1 MSAYGSSGSPS
12 ACSTSSAPGGGN
24 DAAGQSSVP
33 PQASAYP
40 AGGPA
45 YQQAYPAGGP
55 ACQQAYASGYQAGYQ
70 GAAYAAGYPQG
81 VPVAGVGKSK
91 VAAGVLAILLGA
103 LGIHNFYLG
112 QTGKGVAQ
120 LLITVLSCGM
130 LAVVSSIWG
139 LVEGVLI
146 LTAVP
151 GSQPW
156 GVDAD
161 GYPLS
166 S

>member
-1 MSAYGSSGSPS
+1 M
-12 ACSTSSAPGGGN
+12 
-24 DAAGQSSVP
+24 
-33 PQASAYP
+33 
-40 AGGPA
+40 
-45 YQQAYPAGGP
+45 
-55 ACQQAYASGYQAGYQ
+55 
-70 GAAYAAGYPQG
+70 
-81 VPVAGVGKSK
+81 
-91 VAAGVLAILLGA
+91 AAGVLAILLGTF
-103 LGIHNFYLG
+103 GIHNFYLG

-120 LLITVLSCGM
+120 LLITVLSCGF

-146 LTAVP
+146 LTATP

>member
-12 ACSTSSAPGGGN
+12 AYSGSSASAGGYDAVGQPAAQPQLPAAPDGSTYQQPYAA
-24 DAAGQSSVP
+24 DAAS
-33 PQASAYP
+33 
-40 AGGPA
+40 
-45 YQQAYPAGGP
+45 YQQPYG
-55 ACQQAYASGYQAGYQ
+55 ASQQAGYQ
-70 GAAYAAGYPQG
+70 GAAYAAGYPQAA
-81 VPVAGVGKSK
+81 PMAGAGKSK
-91 VAAGVLAILLGA
+91 VAAGVLAILLGTF
-103 LGIHNFYLG
+103 GIHNFYLG

-120 LLITVLSCGM
+120 LLITVLSCGA

-139 LVEGVLI
+139 IVEGILI
-146 LTAVP
+146 LTAAP

-156 GVDAD
+156 GVDAN

>member
-45 YQQAYPAGGP
+45 Y
-55 ACQQAYASGYQAGYQ
+55 QQAYASGYQAGYQ